1 MYKYIYIT
9 EYANSSCFT
18 FVLYYIS
25 KYYSW
30 ITWVLHC
37 SAKSIISICIAVQK
51 VLHRI
56 SRKGHGLKKGV
67 LPKNCIADL
76 PKHIVFLEILINFK
90 IPLCN
95 GLTIYHPQT
104 HKEIRSYFF
113 MPKPHQW
120 LRQLLNWRQRL
131 TSHVKN
137 CMQLEKRKR
146 KLFL

>member
-1 MYKYIYIT
+1 MYKYIYTT

-37 SAKSIISICIAVQK
+37 SAKSILSICIAVQK
-51 VLHRI
+51 VLHQI
-56 SRKGHGLKKGV
+56 SRPWVKKRSSSKK
-67 LPKNCIADL
+67 LHSWSSK
-76 PKHIVFLEILINFK
+76 KHLEILINFSV
-90 IPLCN
+90 PLCN

>member
-1 MYKYIYIT
+1 MYKYIYTT

-18 FVLYYIS
+18 FFLYYIS

-37 SAKSIISICIAVQK
+37 SAKSILSICIAVQK

-56 SRKGHGLKKGV
+56 SMKGHGLKKGV
-67 LPKNCIADL
+67 LQKKL
-76 PKHIVFLEILINFK
+76 HSWSSKKHLEILINFN